1 MIALL
6 DFSQVVI
13 SAAIEYH
20 SQTKEA
26 IKLPLLRHITVNNL
40 LFYKKKFKLTT
51 ENLILCADG
60 RDYWRKGVFPLY
72 KQNRKKDHD
81 KSAFNWDKF
90 FEDFNQIKTEIKTE
104 LPFNVVEVY
113 GCEADDVIAVLSK
126 QQCPHQDRI
135 IIISS
140 DKDLIQIQENIC
152 PKVEQWSPFHKKFIS
167 PKTNSYS
174 LFEHVIRGDAGDG
187 IPNIL
192 SDDDVFMDDSKRS
205 KPIRATSIM
214 QWEQRGGMSYP
225 ESFCTPG
232 EMLERFNRNLNLI
245 DLRQIPECFIQK
257 IIEEFSNYQRP
268 PANVFGYLTKHKL
281 KKILESGVL

>member
-1 MIALL
+1 MLILF
-6 DFSQVVI
+6 DFSQIVI
-13 SAAIEYH
+13 SSAIEYH
-20 SQTKEA
+20 SQTKED
-26 IKLPLLRHITVNNL
+26 IGLPLLRHISLNNIL
-40 LFYKKKFKLTT
+40 SYRKKFKAKI
-51 ENLILCADG
+51 EEMVICCDG

-81 KSAFNWDKF
+81 KSDFNWDKF

-140 DKDLIQIQENIC
+140 DKDLIQIQENTC

-174 LFEHVIRGDAGDG
+174 LFEHVVRGDGGDG

-192 SDDDVFMDDSKRS
+192 SDDDVFMDDKKRS
-205 KPIRATSIM
+205 KPIRASSVM
-214 QWEQRGGMSYP
+214 QWLERGGMSYP
-225 ESFCTPG
+225 ESFCSSR
-232 EMLERFNRNLNLI
+232 EMLDRFNRNMNLI
-245 DLRQIPECFIQK
+245 DLRQIPECFVKK
-257 IIEEFSNYQRP
+257 IIEEYENFQKP
-268 PANVFGYLTKHKL
+268 TANVFGYLTKHKL

>member
-1 MIALL
+1 MLILF
-6 DFSQVVI
+6 DFSQIVI
-13 SAAIEYH
+13 SSAIEYH

-26 IKLPLLRHITVNNL
+26 IELPLLRHISLNNIL
-40 LFYKKKFKLTT
+40 SYRKKFKAKI
-51 ENLILCADG
+51 EEMIICCDG

-81 KSAFNWDKF
+81 KSEFNWDKF

-126 QQCPHQDRI
+126 QQCPHQDKI

-167 PKTNSYS
+167 PQTNSYS

-187 IPNIL
+187 VPNIL

-214 QWEQRGGMSYP
+214 QWEQKGGMSYP
-225 ESFCTPG
+225 ESFCTSD
-232 EMLERFNRNLNLI
+232 EMISRFNRNLNLI
-245 DLRQIPECFIQK
+245 DLRQVPECFVKK